1 MTHRIVRLLSV
12 ISKRIYGFRF
22 VRNQL
27 LKSRSRE
34 TVEVNHGFKL
44 NLTTGDL
51 ISNYIYHFKTW
62 EPCIT
67 KYVMSAIHDLTNRS
81 FVDIGANIGYFSMLV
96 AKNNPQCQVY
106 SYEPT
111 PLIYEQLEKNVELN
125 GVGNAV
131 TAKIALSDREG
142 TLDLF
147 AGHPMN
153 TGSTGIFKNSKTSEA
168 FTVTSTLLHQE
179 VTKLRFPPRI
189 IKIDTEGSEH
199 KILASMDQLIKEL
212 PEDVEFIVEIS
223 PELIGVEKANSIINN
238 FKLLNFNSFVINN
251 SYDVEFYLS
260 DEDCSPQELRVPL
273 ETQMDI
279 LFTRKSARD
288 LYDYI
293 IKKA

>member
-12 ISKRIYGFRF
+12 ISKRIYAFRF
-22 VRNQL
+22 VQNQL
-27 LKSRSRE
+27 FKSRSRE

-111 PLIYEQLEKNVELN
+111 PLIYEQLEKNIELN
-125 GVGNAV
+125 KVRNAV
-131 TAKIALSDREG
+131 TAKTAISDWEG

-153 TGSTGIFKNSKTSEA
+153 TGSTGIFKNNKTSEA
-168 FTVTSTLLHQE
+168 FTVTSTLLHNE
-179 VTKLRFPPRI
+179 IGILGFPPRI
-189 IKIDTEGSEH
+189 IKIDTEGSEY
-199 KILASMDQLIKEL
+199 KILSSLDQLIKLL
-212 PEDVEFIVEIS
+212 PEDVEFIVEIN
-223 PELIGVEKANSIINN
+223 PELIGIEKANSIINN
-238 FKLLNFNSFVINN
+238 FKHLNFNSFAINN
-251 SYDVEFYLS
+251 SYEMEFYLH
-260 DEDCSPQELRVPL
+260 DKDCSILELEMPL
-273 ETQMDI
+273 KTQLDV
-279 LFTRKSARD
+279 LFTRKSARK
-288 LYDYI
+288 LYDQI
-293 IKKA
+293 TQKA